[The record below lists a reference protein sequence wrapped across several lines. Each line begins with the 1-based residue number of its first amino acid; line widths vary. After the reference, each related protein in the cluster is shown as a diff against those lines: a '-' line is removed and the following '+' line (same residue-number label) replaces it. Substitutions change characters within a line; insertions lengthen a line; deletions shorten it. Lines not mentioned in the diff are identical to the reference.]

1 MAVQVGPTRAG
12 TLPTRA
18 ARHLPAAPGWL
29 RRIGIGNLL
38 ATMVFTVGAFVLV
51 AEQPTRGG
59 AWAYVMRGA
68 RRPPAAWGCAGT
80 RWPRRS
86 PSRS

>member
-38 ATMVFTVGAFVLV
+38 ATMVFTVGGVR
-51 AEQPTRGG
+51 PGRGHS
-59 AWAYVMRGA
+59 R
-68 RRPPAAWGCAGT
+68 PAAAPGRT
-80 RWPRRS
+80 
-86 PSRS
+86 